1 MREKPGTHEQAVLL
15 IEESER
21 VLGRRIMA
29 FNKKDAMQVTGC
41 RRTIIDRWFGENT
54 TLSAVDLARRMCV
67 GDG

>member
-29 FNKKDAMQVTGC
+29 FNKQDAMRVTGC
-41 RRTIIDRWFGENT
+41 RRTIIDRWFGANT
-54 TLSAVDLARRMCV
+54 TLCAADLARRLCV
-67 GDG
+67 GD